1 MWNGELDKQNGYE
14 NQWGQ
19 AEVWKP
25 QEKEGGMHEARLGIT
40 EKETGMREHS
50 KELGEGR
57 RWYGAGTLLTREAYG
72 YWGGK
77 WHTQARREGCIS
89 LLRAKWH
96 SYGTGP
102 TYRAQDISWIPEYP
116 LKDPAQQGELMLGVD
131 RACELLA
138 NDSATASIRSNFKC

>member
-1 MWNGELDKQNGYE
+1 MGSWTSRMDMKTSGGRQRCGR
-14 NQWGQ
+14 
-19 AEVWKP
+19 P

-57 RWYGAGTLLTREAYG
+57 RRYGAGTLLTREAYG

-138 NDSATASIRSNFKC
+138 NDSAIASIRSNFKC